1 MKVSWKGRTFNQI
14 ISKMKK
20 NMGVQSGSNIF
31 IPPSVK
37 QYRREIDT
45 EDNCSRA
52 TTSLADFFR
61 PGATIVNSSSSA
73 GIHTVDFNLVNN
85 VTDKPCTQAFVQAFS
100 PACSVADNAKRRMRS
115 AGAPKQNYYTSS
127 RQYLEKRNLGFEQ
140 NNYHNLRIG
149 DPTFRDGIP
158 ATLQN
163 VYTPNGINRRS
174 KIEITGH
181 STEENPLFKYRWLN
195 GQEYNITVEDGK
207 YDLEDLNQALNAV
220 QEKNKHYLIDFQ
232 TNATKVYCMKF
243 VYDIA
248 SNTIQIQCLGIDS
261 TVFNSE
267 RYTPWTS
274 YLSKV
279 DWDIPEYTTIPN
291 IILLDNIFLEAIGF
305 ETPGYFPAAKINVDP
320 PHAQPAEPDENA
332 DPSNNAYVGKDK
344 YYVNGTKAP
353 KMTTRFEPVHY
364 KPSNTAFATQ
374 GGVTASSVVTRL
386 KYETI
391 TNATTAYTSHLGKA
405 VGIALA
411 YNIPAPGYS
420 QKYVLGYPANCVP
433 IADKYKN
440 VMKQCNN
447 ANLRGV

>member
-20 NMGVQSGSNIF
+20 NTGVQNGSNIF
-31 IPPSVK
+31 MPTPVK
-37 QYRREIDT
+37 SYRMEKEM

-85 VTDKPCTQAFVQAFS
+85 VTEKPCMQAFVQAFVQAFS

-149 DPTFRDGIP
+149 DSTFRDGIP
-158 ATLQN
+158 STLQN
-163 VYTPNGINRRS
+163 IYTPNGVNPRS

-181 STEENPLFKYRWLN
+181 NTEENPLFKYRWLN
-195 GQEYNITVEDGK
+195 GNEYNVTVEDGK
-207 YDLEDLNQALNAV
+207 YDLEDLNQAFNAV
-220 QEKNKHYLIDFQ
+220 QENNKHYLIDFQ
-232 TNATKVYCMKF
+232 KNSTKVYCMKF

-261 TVFNSE
+261 TIYNSE
-267 RYTPWTS
+267 RYSPWTS
-274 YLSKV
+274 YLIKV
-279 DWDIPEYTTIPN
+279 DWSIPEYTTIPN

-305 ETPGYFPAAKINVDP
+305 ESPGYFPAAQINVEP
-320 PHAQPAEPDENA
+320 PHAQPAEPDESA
-332 DPSNNAYVGKDK
+332 DPANNAYVGKDK

-364 KPSNTAFATQ
+364 KPSNT
-374 GGVTASSVVTRL
+374 GVNSSSVVTRL

-391 TNATTAYTSHLGKA
+391 TNATTEYTSHLGKA

-420 QKYVLGYPANCVP
+420 QKYLIGYPANCVP
-433 IADKYKN
+433 IVNTQKNEMKY
-440 VMKQCNN
+440 CNN
-447 ANLRGV
+447 TNLRGV

>member
-20 NMGVQSGSNIF
+20 NTGVQTGSNIF
-31 IPPSVK
+31 IPPPVK
-37 QYRREIDT
+37 IYRMEKEI
-45 EDNCSRA
+45 EDNCGRA
-52 TTSLADFFR
+52 TTSLAEFFR
-61 PGATIVNSSSSA
+61 PGATIVNSSSGA
-73 GIHTVDFNLVNN
+73 GIHTVDLNLVNDA
-85 VTDKPCTQAFVQAFS
+85 TEKPCVQECEKTHS
-100 PACSVADNAKRRMRS
+100 QENNAKRRMRS

-127 RQYLEKRNLGFEQ
+127 RQYLENRNLGNEQ
-140 NNYHNLRIG
+140 NNYRNLHIG

-163 VYTPNGINRRS
+163 VYTPNGLNRRS
-174 KIEITGH
+174 KIQITDC
-181 STEENPLFKYRWLN
+181 STEENPLFKYRWVN
-195 GQEYNITVEDGK
+195 GKEYSVAVEDGE
-207 YDLEDLNQALNAV
+207 YDLEDLNQAFHAI

-232 TNATKVYCMKF
+232 KNSTKVHCMKF

-248 SNTIQIQCLGIDS
+248 SNTIQIQCIGIDL
-261 TVFNSE
+261 TIFNSE

-279 DWDIPEYTTIPN
+279 DWDVPEYTTIPN
-291 IILLDNIFLEAIGF
+291 VVLLDNIFLEAIGF
-305 ETPGYFPAAKINVDP
+305 ETPGYFPPAKINADP

-332 DPSNNAYVGKDK
+332 NPSNNAYIGKDK

-353 KMTTRFEPVHY
+353 KMTTRFEPIHY
-364 KPSNTAFATQ
+364 KPSNTPFATQ
-374 GGVTASSVVTRL
+374 GGVNSSSFITRL

-391 TNATTAYTSHLGKA
+391 TEATTAYTTSLGKA

-411 YNIPAPGYS
+411 YNVPAPGYS
-420 QKYVLGYPANCVP
+420 QKYVIGYPAKCVP

-440 VMKQCNN
+440 EMKYCNN
-447 ANLRGV
+447 TNLQGV

>member
-14 ISKMKK
+14 VSKMKK
-20 NMGVQSGSNIF
+20 NMGMQTGSNIF
-31 IPPSVK
+31 IPPPIK
-37 QYRREIDT
+37 IYRMEKEM

-61 PGATIVNSSSSA
+61 PGATIVNSSSGA
-73 GIHTVDFNLVNN
+73 GVHTVDFNLVND
-85 VTDKPCTQAFVQAFS
+85 TSEKPCSQAFAQAFS
-100 PACSVADNAKRRMRS
+100 PACSQADNAKRRMRS

-127 RQYLEKRNLGFEQ
+127 RQYLENRNLGNEQ
-140 NNYHNLRIG
+140 NNYRNLRIG

-174 KIEITGH
+174 KIQITGYN
-181 STEENPLFKYRWLN
+181 TEENPLFKYRWLN
-195 GQEYNITVEDGK
+195 GQEYSVAVEDGE
-207 YDLEDLNQALNAV
+207 YDLEDLNQAFNTV

-232 TNATKVYCMKF
+232 TNATKVHCMKF

-248 SNTIQIQCLGIDS
+248 SNTIQIQCIGIDS
-261 TVFNSE
+261 TIFNSE
-267 RYTPWTS
+267 QYSPWTS
-274 YLSKV
+274 YLTKV

-291 IILLDNIFLEAIGF
+291 IILLDNIFPEAIGF
-305 ETPGYFPAAKINVDP
+305 ESPGYFPPAKINVDP

-332 DPSNNAYVGKDK
+332 SPVNNAYIGKDK

-353 KMTTRFEPVHY
+353 KMTTRFVPVYY
-364 KPSNTAFATQ
+364 KPSNVAFATQ
-374 GGVTASSVVTRL
+374 GGVDASSFITRL
-386 KYETI
+386 RYETI
-391 TNATTAYTSHLGKA
+391 TNATTAYTTSLGKA

-420 QKYVLGYPANCVP
+420 QKYVLGYPAKCVP
-433 IADKYKN
+433 IANKAKN
-440 VMKQCNN
+440 EMQYCDDNTI
-447 ANLRGV
+447 